1 MEKQLSKYKVWAVFD
16 LLILGGLSLALFFL
30 KQAFLAAVALVLMF
44 LILDMI
50 SKRFVSQYKNFV
62 VRRVLDRYLQS
73 YEYHRRRGFLRN
85 EVFATQLI
93 AMGNQYHSEDYI
105 KGFYK
110 GIAFEMADVVVK
122 DRKRVG
128 RHTQTIDIFKGQWIK
143 VKVKSKAP
151 SPLLIFHKSMK
162 PSYKRDFHQK
172 VLREIHTESVAF
184 NNTYRVFSLRDVDAF
199 YILTPKVIERLNQLE
214 TDRVSMYQSGHTV
227 CVALRSNRDILAP
240 RLFSF
245 SNVSE
250 EIYRFER
257 EMEAIV
263 AVINTLFSNMSIS

>member
-30 KQAFLAAVALVLMF
+30 NQAFLAAVALVLMF

-162 PSYKRDFHQK
+162 PSFKRDFHQK
-172 VLREIHTESVAF
+172 VLREIQTESVAF

-257 EMEAIV
+257 EMETIV

>member
-30 KQAFLAAVALVLMF
+30 NQAFLAAVALVLMF

-50 SKRFVSQYKNFV
+50 SKRFVTQYKNFV

-73 YEYHRRRGFLRN
+73 YEYHRHRGFLRN

-162 PSYKRDFHQK
+162 PSFKRDFHQK
-172 VLREIHTESVAF
+172 VLREIQTESVAF

>member
-1 MEKQLSKYKVWAVFD
+1 MEKQLSKYKFWAVFD

-151 SPLLIFHKSMK
+151 SPLLIFDKSMK
-162 PSYKRDFHQK
+162 PSFKRDFHQK
-172 VLREIHTESVAF
+172 VLREIQTESVAF